1 MLILFVVSC
10 FLLPENVQF
19 RFMVLSRF
27 WLVIFI
33 SSILFVMFAVF
44 SGQFYSI
51 DYVLNGKKDDP
62 ILIGETYKW
71 KLPAQV
77 IDQMARAEN
86 NTYIK
91 NVNLADADTTYVL
104 KEKTVLVYSGTQKS
118 DGLLVTAKASLF
130 DLILPLMAYLAFFA
144 GIMQLLI
151 DS

>member
-1 MLILFVVSC
+1 MLILFVVSSIW
-10 FLLPENVQF
+10 FAENVQF

-71 KLPAQV
+71 KLPAKY
-77 IDQMARAEN
+77 IDLMARADN
-86 NTYIK
+86 DTYIK
-91 NVNLADADTTYVL
+91 DINPSDADTTYVL
-104 KEKTVLVYSGTQKS
+104 KEKTVLIYSGVQKS

-144 GIMQLLI
+144 GLNAQ
-151 DS
+151 S